1 MAKRGPSSI
10 TVSHPSNS
18 PQSII
23 SQVKSKYAKRP
34 VGLPNQG
41 WTCYFNVSLQ
51 CLCATS
57 ELWSVL
63 TPAVTS
69 QCHLLKNLV
78 LLLKLMRNGQAGLDA
93 SIVLGRLGA
102 LISRK
107 SGKKFITNTPQ
118 DAPEVIAYILDEILI
133 CPTISSQLFQIRN
146 RTTSTCDVCHTSS
159 ASEDLCSILTVPVSN
174 SVSSSLSNFFSE
186 RALDGENQWFCP
198 LCNSPQD
205 ATYSTKNHGAPQ
217 VIIVQLARFTRI
229 GIDQVIKL
237 STPVR
242 PDTSVSITE
251 TVSDTETI
259 IHIYNLVGVICH
271 SGNYVGGHYTATVL
285 DRVSNKWF
293 LCNDRTISETTI
305 NICEDG
311 YTFFYVRERLAIS

>member
-1 MAKRGPSSI
+1 
-10 TVSHPSNS
+10 
-18 PQSII
+18 
-23 SQVKSKYAKRP
+23 
-34 VGLPNQG
+34 
-41 WTCYFNVSLQ
+41 
-51 CLCATS
+51 
-57 ELWSVL
+57 
-63 TPAVTS
+63 
-69 QCHLLKNLV
+69 
-78 LLLKLMRNGQAGLDA
+78 MRNGQAGLDA

-107 SGKKFITNTPQ
+107 SGQKFITNTPQ

-146 RTTSTCDVCHTSS
+146 RTTSTCDACLTSS
-159 ASEDLCSILTVPVSN
+159 VSEDLCSILTVPVSN

-186 RALDGENQWFCP
+186 RVLDGENQWFCP

-217 VIIVQLARFTRI
+217 VLIIQLSRFTHI
-229 GIDQVIKL
+229 GIGQVLKM

-242 PDTSVSITE
+242 PDTNVSITE

-259 IHIYNLVGVICH
+259 IHIYKLVAVICH

-285 DRVSNKWF
+285 DRVSNKWY

-311 YTFFYVRERLAIS
+311 YTFFYVRDRLAIS